1 MKKEEL
7 IVRVK
12 EVLRDAANFGSDPG
26 RVAEEIVNG
35 CVKAVKEEYEKPSL
49 EDCVNTIKEHAKAKG
64 LDAEVTI
71 KYK

>member
-1 MKKEEL
+1 MSKEEL

-12 EVLRDAANFGSDPG
+12 EVLRDAVNFGYDPQ
-26 RVAEEIVNG
+26 RSAEEIVNG
-35 CVKAVKEEYEKPSL
+35 CINLVKEEYEKPSL